1 MISLTRLSGSKFV
14 LNSDLIERVD
24 ATPDSVVT
32 LVDGKKYVVSERPDE
47 IVHLVRAHRAW
58 IIALSAVVP
67 ADERDVTTA
76 SAYDAPR
83 LAPVSTLP
91 TQRGPRDR
99 QSPRL
104 NSSH

>member
-32 LVDGKKYVVSERPDE
+32 LVDGKKYVVSERHDE
-47 IVHLVRAHRAW
+47 IVHIVRAHRAW

-67 ADERDVTTA
+67 ADERDVPPA
-76 SAYDAPR
+76 RAYDEPR
-83 LAPVSTLP
+83 IASVSRLP
-91 TQRGPRDR
+91 TQLEHSNREE
-99 QSPRL
+99 
-104 NSSH
+104 

>member
-58 IIALSAVVP
+58 IIPLSAVVP

-76 SAYDAPR
+76 SAYDEHR
-83 LAPVSTLP
+83 LAPVSPLP
-91 TQRGPRDR
+91 THDR
-99 QSPRL
+99 QSTRL